1 MQRPTPTEISNEFV
15 TLRPLSVEEAD
26 AYVDIGQDPAIW
38 TYLTPEPFVRKR
50 DAEIWIEAMLQR
62 GARTGDV
69 AFSVYDNAS
78 GQLAGSSSFL
88 DVRLEHGGLEIGF
101 TWYGRAFQRTHVNT
115 ATKLALLSHA
125 FENLGA
131 HRVQLQTDSR
141 NEASQR
147 AIARL
152 GATREGVLRRHKVYP
167 NGYVR
172 DSVMFSIVDNDWAD
186 VKTRLESFLG

>member
-38 TYLTPEPFVRKR
+38 TYLTPEPFARKH
-50 DAEIWIEAMLQR
+50 DAELWIEAMLQR

-101 TWYGRAFQRTHVNT
+101 TWYGKAFQRTHVNT

-125 FENLGA
+125 FEHLGA